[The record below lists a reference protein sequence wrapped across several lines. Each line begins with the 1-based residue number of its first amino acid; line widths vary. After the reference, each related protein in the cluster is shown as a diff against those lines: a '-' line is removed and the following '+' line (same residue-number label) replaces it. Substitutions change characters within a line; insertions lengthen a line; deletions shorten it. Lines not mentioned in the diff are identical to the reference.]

1 MPQVDPGAVVAFVA
15 VVEHSSFRG
24 AARAL
29 GIPKSTLS
37 QRVALLEE
45 HLGARLLSR
54 TTRSVTLTDIGA
66 SYHREVAPAIAAL
79 NAAEALVGE
88 LQAHP
93 TGRLRMT
100 APVELG
106 QAVLGDVLAHYAARF
121 PEVKVEV
128 DLTDRQVAL
137 VEEGYDLAV
146 RVGPLTDSRLVAR
159 RLGPPQHLRV
169 YASDAYV
176 RSAGAPKRPRDLT
189 GHRCLV
195 MTGSRTPTT
204 WTFQAGRKTEGVT
217 LEPHM
222 AVNSFEVLCEL
233 TVAGVGVARL
243 PEMHVLRSAARRG
256 LRELLRPY
264 AVTRQ
269 AFALYPS
276 ARNVSPAMRAMVDV
290 LVERFELAPWTCC
303 TEREPR
309 SAADTAGP
317 HR

>member
-1 MPQVDPGAVVAFVA
+1 MRTMPQVDPSAVLAFVA

-29 GIPKSTLS
+29 SIPKSTLS

-100 APVELG
+100 TPIELG
-106 QAVLGDVLAHYAARF
+106 QNVLGDVLAHYAARF

-146 RVGPLTDSRLVAR
+146 RVGPLTDSRFIAR
-159 RLGPPQHLRV
+159 RLGPPQHLGV
-169 YASDAYV
+169 YASDTYL
-176 RSAGAPKRPRDLT
+176 RSAGTPTRPRDLAA
-189 GHRCLV
+189 HRCLV
-195 MTGSRTPTT
+195 MTGTQAPTT
-204 WTFQAGRKTEGVT
+204 WTFRSGRKTEAVT

-222 AVNSFEVLCEL
+222 AVNSFEVLCDL
-233 TVAGVGVARL
+233 TVAGVGIARL
-243 PEMHVLRSAARRG
+243 PAMHVARSATRRQ

-264 AVTRQ
+264 AVARQ
-269 AFALYPS
+269 AFAVYPS
-276 ARNVSPAMRAMVDV
+276 SRNVSPAMRAMVDV
-290 LVERFELAPWTCC
+290 LVERFELAPWGT
-303 TEREPR
+303 P
-309 SAADTAGP
+309 A
-317 HR
+317 

>member
-1 MPQVDPGAVVAFVA
+1 MRTMPQADPGAVLAFVA

-66 SYHREVAPAIAAL
+66 SYHREVAPAISAL

-100 APVELG
+100 APIEMG
-106 QAVLGDVLAHYAARF
+106 QRVLGDVLAHYATRF

-169 YASDAYV
+169 YASDTYL
-176 RSAGAPKRPRDLT
+176 RSAGTPKRPRDLAA
-189 GHRCLV
+189 HRCLV
-195 MTGSRTPTT
+195 MTGTRAPTT
-204 WTFQAGRKTEGVT
+204 WTFHSGRKKEGVSI
-217 LEPHM
+217 EPHL
-222 AVNSFEVLCEL
+222 AVNSYEVLCEL
-233 TVAGVGVARL
+233 TVAGVGLARL
-243 PEMHVLRSAARRG
+243 PAMYVSRSAARRE

-264 AVTRQ
+264 AVPRQ
-269 AFALYPS
+269 PFAVYPS

-290 LVERFELAPWTCC
+290 LVERFDLAPW
-303 TEREPR
+303 ERPPER
-309 SAADTAGP
+309 GS
-317 HR
+317 

>member
-1 MPQVDPGAVVAFVA
+1 MPQADPSAVLAFVA

-37 QRVALLEE
+37 QRVALLEA

-100 APVELG
+100 APIELG
-106 QAVLGDVLAHYAARF
+106 QSVLGDVLTHYATRF

-159 RLGPPQHLRV
+159 RLGPPHHLRV
-169 YASDAYV
+169 YASDAYL
-176 RSAGAPKRPRDLT
+176 RRAGTPKRPRDLAS
-189 GHRCLV
+189 HRCLV
-195 MTGSRTPTT
+195 MTGSQAPTT
-204 WTFQAGRKTEGVT
+204 WTFRSGRKTEGVT

-222 AVNSFEVLCEL
+222 AVNSFEVLSEL
-233 TVAGVGVARL
+233 TLAGVGIARL
-243 PEMHVLRSAARRG
+243 PTMYVTRVPARRA

-264 AVTRQ
+264 AAARQ
-269 AFALYPS
+269 PFAVYPS

-290 LVERFELAPWTCC
+290 LVERFELDPWGT
-303 TEREPR
+303 P
-309 SAADTAGP
+309 A
-317 HR
+317 